1 MTELGVNIN
10 LVYEDPRYPLLVLEG
25 DNFNTVGYSLDLSS
39 GKLERVCICHAHG
52 SHECICGAWDERTN

>member
-39 GKLERVCICHAHG
+39 GKLERVCICHAH
-52 SHECICGAWDERTN
+52 SSYECVCGAWDERTN